1 MKENSKKI
9 GIMGGTFDPVHF
21 GHLIVAEAVREEFQL
36 NRVLFIP
43 VGQPPHK
50 DNLRVSS
57 PEDRYTM
64 LTEAVKSNSSFQV
77 SRIEIDREGY
87 TYTVDTLSQLKAA
100 LEPDAKLFFIIGADV
115 IHDLMAWKNFQ
126 EVFLLCEFIAVF
138 RPGFDKNGFDGE
150 IERLRNRYMAKI
162 HTVEVP
168 LIDISSTGIRK
179 RVQEGKSVKYLVPE
193 NVELIISKKGL
204 YLY

>member
-1 MKENSKKI
+1 MKGNSEKI

-50 DNLRVSS
+50 DNSRVSS

-100 LEPDAKLFFIIGADV
+100 LGPDAKLFFIIGADV

-138 RPGFDKNGFDGE
+138 RPGFDKKGFDGE
-150 IERLRNRYMAKI
+150 IERLRKRYMAKI